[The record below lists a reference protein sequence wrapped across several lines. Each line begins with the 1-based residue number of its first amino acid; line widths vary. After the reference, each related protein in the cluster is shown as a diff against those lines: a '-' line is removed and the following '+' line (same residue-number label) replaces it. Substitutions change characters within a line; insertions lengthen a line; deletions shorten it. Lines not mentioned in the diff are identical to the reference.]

1 MRPYHRRNAVIPF
14 RIRTSKSNLK
24 NALLVLAILSSG
36 CAYAVKPT
44 PYRSVSSLLDAMQK
58 NSRPLTSMKA
68 LASVSVRLDG
78 RGAEFPEGIIMSG
91 TAIRLETLNL
101 FYQPVLIIV
110 YNGAVAVLDTG
121 TGACGISSAT
131 LLQHYTHIDVSPK
144 IFESLITAR
153 LIAKPQKIVS
163 TSRGSM
169 LQGTI
174 DKRSWSSEVD
184 DDLALKATTVGSAHG
199 DGVTCTYREYTMID
213 GVRLPMRVTC
223 TWGKN
228 RLATHYRQAGINV
241 PVDPSL
247 MDTDNLCGYDNVDN

>member
-1 MRPYHRRNAVIPF
+1 MER
-14 RIRTSKSNLK
+14 SKINLK
-24 NALLVLAILSSG
+24 NALLILVILVSG

-44 PYRSVSSLLDAMQK
+44 PYRSVSSLLDAMNK
-58 NSRPLTSMKA
+58 SSRPLTSMKA

-78 RGAEFPEGIIMSG
+78 SGAEFPEGIIMSG

-110 YNGAVAVLDTG
+110 YNGTIAVLDTG

-131 LLQHYTHIDVSPK
+131 LLQHYTHIDVSPA

-153 LIAKPQKIVS
+153 LIANPEKIAS
-163 TSRGSM
+163 ISRGSI

-174 DKRSWSSEVD
+174 DKRSWSAEVD
-184 DDLALKATTVGSAHG
+184 DDLVLKATTVQSAHG
-199 DGVTCTYREYTMID
+199 DAVTCTYREYTTID

-223 TWGKN
+223 IWGRN
-228 RLATHYRQAGINV
+228 RLAIHYRQAGINV

-247 MDTDNLCGYDNVDN
+247 MDTDKLCGYE

>member
-1 MRPYHRRNAVIPF
+1 MER
-14 RIRTSKSNLK
+14 SKINLK
-24 NALLVLAILSSG
+24 KVLLILIILFPG
-36 CAYAVKPT
+36 CAYTVKPT
-44 PYRSVSSLLDAMQK
+44 PYGSISSLLDAMNK

-68 LASVSVRLDG
+68 LASVSVRFHD

-91 TAIRLETLNL
+91 TAMRLETLNL

-110 YNGAVAVLDTG
+110 YNGTVAVLDTG

-131 LLQHYTHIDVSPK
+131 LLQQYTHIDVSPG

-153 LIAKPQKIVS
+153 LIAQPEKMVS
-163 TSRGSM
+163 TDRGSM

-174 DKRSWSSEVD
+174 DKRGWSSEID
-184 DDLALKATTVGSAHG
+184 NDLVLKATTVESVHG
-199 DGVTCTYREYTMID
+199 DAVACTYRDYTMID

-228 RLATHYRQAGINV
+228 RLAIHYRQAGINV

-247 MDTDNLCGYDNVDN
+247 MDTDKLCNYE